1 MHMIYIIFEDCV
13 CVYMHACACTHTCL
27 QVHVCAE
34 SREPQAVFPSE
45 PSALTCPVDSGVL
58 NSGLD
63 ACAESVLDWL
73 SNSWAVVEIEIK
85 PTLDEC
91 FSVVLVRVKAN
102 YAVRTNLCTQGENG
116 VLAKFMT
123 AWHKLEASW
132 KKELRLRKYPH
143 QTGLWCVFRSG

>member
-63 ACAESVLDWL
+63 ACAESVLD
-73 SNSWAVVEIEIK
+73 
-85 PTLDEC
+85 
-91 FSVVLVRVKAN
+91 
-102 YAVRTNLCTQGENG
+102 
-116 VLAKFMT
+116 
-123 AWHKLEASW
+123 
-132 KKELRLRKYPH
+132 
-143 QTGLWCVFRSG
+143 